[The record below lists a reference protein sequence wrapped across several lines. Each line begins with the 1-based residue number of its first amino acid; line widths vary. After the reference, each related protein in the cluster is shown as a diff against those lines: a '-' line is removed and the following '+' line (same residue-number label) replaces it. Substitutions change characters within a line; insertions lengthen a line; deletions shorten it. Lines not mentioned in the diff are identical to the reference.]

1 LGLGG
6 VVESDHA
13 DAGSG
18 CDGAARR
25 RLLAT
30 LDRARGD
37 VVSSAARP
45 PVLLRPVL
53 LAADRMRTGL
63 RLSVLVLVLMVPGIA
78 ATYAYTGEAN
88 SKIAFSALER
98 DGTDVVRPALLA
110 LADIA
115 AGRPGD
121 LAAVRAAAV
130 RLPQLKAEVPAAG
143 GAAALAGLITQVGNT
158 SNLILDPDLDSFYV
172 MDALIVQLPKA
183 LAAAARAAAG
193 RTSTG
198 QDAVA
203 EQVVLGGELSGA
215 ADSLRTDLSTAGSNT
230 SMAGLAARLAPL
242 TGAADAVAA
251 LAKTLTDSLATP
263 GPADAAAAAD
273 AIRATVGPVVDVLND
288 LLGVRIGGFQRE
300 RIAVLAIALGGFVL
314 AMWFAAGVLW
324 RTRHDVALTVT
335 GMTAIADGDFSDRTL
350 PAGNDELGEIARAL
364 ALARSRLVAQE
375 TDLQESQSIRDEQLR
390 VSFLHQRQAELRLRD
405 RAQAIID
412 ESTTVIADELRLVT
426 EQVGDVRH
434 ASDTIDSGISATDT
448 ATGAV
453 VDHAR
458 RAEDVITSLEH
469 SLRRVAATAS
479 LVQGIAG
486 QTRLLALNATIEAA
500 RAGELGRGFT
510 VVADEV
516 KELATTTSQST
527 EQISETIQQLE
538 RDTADMAG
546 TIAAM
551 VSGIGG
557 VGESAKSLR
566 AVATD
571 QGAVVG
577 RLADQMARTIERVE
591 EMSGLAAQ
599 LERRQSDRTTSAG
612 TIDLRRAGTEPI
624 QATLLNMSSGGMR
637 VRVDPAAG
645 LAKGDLVETELGEG
659 HTAIPINVRVV
670 NHEPGPDGDVIGLQF
685 LITEA
690 RLAKLVEAYV
700 SELAA

>member
-1 LGLGG
+1 LG

-18 CDGAARR
+18 ATGRPAAD
-25 RLLAT
+25 LPAAV
-30 LDRARGD
+30 DRARCD
-37 VVSSAARP
+37 VVSGAAQP
-45 PVLLRPVL
+45 SVLLRPVL
-53 LAADRMRTGL
+53 LAADRMRTSL
-63 RLSVLVLVLMVPGIA
+63 RLGALVLVLMVPGIG

-98 DGTDVVRPALLA
+98 DGTEVVRPALLA
-110 LADIA
+110 LADTV
-115 AGRPGD
+115 AGQSGD
-121 LAAVRAAAV
+121 LAAVRAAAA
-130 RLPQLKAEVPAAG
+130 RLPGLKADVPAAG
-143 GAAALAGLITQVGNT
+143 GAVALAGLITQVGNT

-172 MDALIVQLPKA
+172 MDAQVVQLPKA
-183 LAAAARAAAG
+183 LVAAAQAAAG
-193 RTSTG
+193 PTSTG
-198 QDAVA
+198 RDAVA
-203 EQVVLGGELSGA
+203 EQAVLAGELSGA
-215 ADSLRTDLSTAGSNT
+215 ADSLRTDLGTARSNT
-230 SMAGLAARLAPL
+230 AMAGLGARLAPL

-251 LAKTLTDSLATP
+251 LAKTLTDSLDTP
-263 GPADAAAAAD
+263 GPADAGAAAA
-273 AIRATVGPVVDVLND
+273 AIRAAVGPIVDALND
-288 LLGVRIGGFQRE
+288 LLGVRIGGFERE

-314 AMWFAAGVLW
+314 AVWFAAGVLW
-324 RTRHDVALTVT
+324 RTRHDVALTVIGVT
-335 GMTAIADGDFSDRTL
+335 SIADGDFSDRPVPT
-350 PAGNDELGEIARAL
+350 GNDELGEIGRAL
-364 ALARSRLVAQE
+364 SLARSRLVAQE
-375 TDLQESQSIRDEQLR
+375 TDLHESQSIRDEQLR

-405 RAQAIID
+405 RAQAIIE
-412 ESTTVIADELRLVT
+412 ESTTVIADELRLIT
-426 EQVGDVRH
+426 EQVGDVRD

-448 ATGAV
+448 ATVTV

-500 RAGELGRGFT
+500 RAGELGLGFT

-551 VSGIGG
+551 VAGIGG
-557 VGESAKSLR
+557 VGDSAKSLR

-591 EMSGLAAQ
+591 QMSGLAAQ
-599 LERRQSDRTTSAG
+599 LERRQSDRTASAG
-612 TIDLRRAGTEPI
+612 TIDLRRSGAEPI
-624 QATLLNMSSGGMR
+624 QTTLLNMSSGGLR
-637 VRVDPAAG
+637 LRVDPAAG
-645 LAKGDLVETELGEG
+645 LAIGDVVETDLGDG
-659 HTAIPINVRVV
+659 DARIPINVRVV
-670 NHEPGPDGDVIGLQF
+670 NREPGPDGDVVGLQF
-685 LITEA
+685 LITDPS
-690 RLAKLVEAYV
+690 LAQRVEAYV
-700 SELAA
+700 SELAS